1 MYIQCILKKKKAA
14 RRGKKEKTEK
24 LLRKTIVLY
33 HSHKSH
39 QTYDSLCRKYSN
51 ICIPHKGL
59 SQREKHY
66 PSHLGFSYFF
76 FPKSSEI
83 RMCCGKGISCKHSLL
98 LPLYHKAAASV
109 PLWVFVG
116 LPTPKTSEIWRLSK
130 SCQRKSDFYLRTV
143 IH

>member
-76 FPKSSEI
+76 FQNLQRSGCAVAKVYPANTV
-83 RMCCGKGISCKHSLL
+83 SCYLCTTRLQPQYLSGYLL
-98 LPLYHKAAASV
+98 ACPPLRH
-109 PLWVFVG
+109 L
-116 LPTPKTSEIWRLSK
+116 
-130 SCQRKSDFYLRTV
+130 KSDGSPRAVKGSL
-143 IH
+143 ISI